1 MGGVEQNGPNH
12 TPLLSASLRW
22 WERQATKNMAGRSL
36 EKGLEEREGRRWR
49 RRERRAVPAMMRE
62 VLWAKGRCLR
72 LRAACG
78 REVRGVEELGK

>member
-36 EKGLEEREGRRWR
+36 EKGMEEREGRRRWK
-49 RRERRAVPAMMRE
+49 RRERRSKRT
-62 VLWAKGRCLR
+62 VLETQSSLCERGAG
-72 LRAACG
+72 CG
-78 REVRGVEELGK
+78 RIGEIESE